1 MIYKKQ
7 FFPDCEPD
15 LQYLQTFSFQKEEI
29 LFFDIETT
37 GFSARSS
44 SLYLIGAVCFLENR
58 WTFFQWFSETPSEE
72 CDLLKEFFSFCH
84 SFRALIHFNGD
95 GFDIPYLM
103 QKAEKYML
111 TEPLSAMESIDIYRL
126 IRPCKKYLKL
136 THLNQKSLESFL
148 GIRREDRCS
157 GGELIKIY
165 QAFCSSKA
173 DDALSLLLLHN
184 LDDLRGMTK
193 LLPLL
198 SYPAFWVEHLYEIAA
213 LSWEEET
220 DGQPS
225 LIIELH
231 LTEPVPKAVSVNLPS
246 GYLTLHGRICRI
258 LVHAFEGELKYFI
271 TDYKNYYYIPLQD
284 CVIHKHVAS
293 YLDPRERI
301 PAKAT
306 TCYQRHQGLFL
317 PQEKPLFKPV
327 FQESYHSD
335 SLWFECTQQFMNS
348 PSSLCL
354 YIKSLISI

>member
-1 MIYKKQ
+1 M
-7 FFPDCEPD
+7 
-15 LQYLQTFSFQKEEI
+15 
-29 LFFDIETT
+29 
-37 GFSARSS
+37 
-44 SLYLIGAVCFLENR
+44 
-58 WTFFQWFSETPSEE
+58 
-72 CDLLKEFFSFCH
+72 
-84 SFRALIHFNGD
+84 
-95 GFDIPYLM
+95 
-103 QKAEKYML
+103 
-111 TEPLSAMESIDIYRL
+111 
-126 IRPCKKYLKL
+126 
-136 THLNQKSLESFL
+136 ESFL
-148 GIRREDRCS
+148 GIRREDRCN
-157 GGELIKIY
+157 GGELIKTY

-198 SYPAFWVEHLYEIAA
+198 SYHAFWVEHLYEIAD

-220 DGQPS
+220 KGQPS

-231 LTEPVPKAVSVNLPS
+231 LTEPIPKAVSVNLPS

-348 PSSLCL
+348 PSSLSL